1 MRDKKILTMV
11 LLAAT
16 VSSCGTSSDLQ
27 VVRGNRLYRDGYT
40 SEAAAMYLKA
50 GAGTDALAS
59 YDLANAFAALDEE
72 ESAARMYDV
81 AIGTGEAVVAARAW
95 YNLGAASWKRSEYS
109 EAAAAFRK
117 ALEVY
122 IDAEAPGGAGAARK
136 PVDQAFRFE
145 TSRAYELSLL
155 AASKKRDTGAVERG
169 SYGAGRVSGDIEALA
184 FSRFEERTLF
194 APGVAGD
201 SGGVDH

>member
-1 MRDKKILTMV
+1 MV
-11 LLAAT
+11 LLA
-16 VSSCGTSSDLQ
+16 VSLSSCGTSADLLI
-27 VVRGNRLYRDGYT
+27 VRGNRLFRDGYT

-59 YDLANAFAALDEE
+59 YDLANAFAALDEV
-72 ESAARMYDV
+72 ESAASMYDV
-81 AIGTGEAVVAARAW
+81 AINAGEAALAARAW
-95 YNLGAASWKRSEYS
+95 YNLGTAAWERSEYP

-136 PVDQAFRFE
+136 PVDQKFRLE
-145 TSRAYELSLL
+145 SSRAYELSLL
-155 AASKKRDTGAVERG
+155 AASKKRDAGAVERG